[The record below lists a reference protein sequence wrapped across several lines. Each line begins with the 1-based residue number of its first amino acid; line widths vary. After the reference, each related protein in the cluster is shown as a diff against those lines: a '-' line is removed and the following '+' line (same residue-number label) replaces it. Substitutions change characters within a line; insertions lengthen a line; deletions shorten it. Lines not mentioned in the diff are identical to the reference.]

1 MKYLIKHIII
11 MLGVTLIIPAI
22 NAAEVESLRGAQP
35 INKNAKKPVAK
46 KWQSDR
52 APIKRDF
59 VQQPP
64 LIPHKTEGYVIN
76 TKANKCLSC
85 HSWANYKDK
94 GATKISLTH
103 FTDRDGNDLA
113 NVSARRYF
121 CTQCH
126 VSQVDAQP
134 LVENSFKPVKSIMG
148 R

>member
-1 MKYLIKHIII
+1 MKHLIKHMVI
-11 MLGVTLIIPAI
+11 MLGITLIVPAI
-22 NAAEVESLRGAQP
+22 NAKEVKSLRGTHP
-35 INKNAKKPVAK
+35 IKTISKKPVPK

-52 APIKRDF
+52 APIQRDF

-76 TKANKCLSC
+76 TKSNKCLSC

-113 NVSARRYF
+113 SVSARRYF

-126 VSQVDAQP
+126 VSQVDAKP
-134 LVENSFKPVKSIMG
+134 LIKNTFQPVKGIMG

>member
-1 MKYLIKHIII
+1 MNKFNLLMAITFS
-11 MLGVTLIIPAI
+11 LSLIIPTESLA
-22 NAAEVESLRGAQP
+22 VDSLRGDHP
-35 INKNAKKPVAK
+35 INKASKKPIPK
-46 KWQSDR
+46 KWQRDQ

-64 LIPHKTEGYVIN
+64 LVPHSIENYVIN
-76 TKANKCLSC
+76 TRSNKCLSC

-121 CTQCH
+121 
-126 VSQVDAQP
+126 
-134 LVENSFKPVKSIMG
+134 
-148 R
+148 

>member
-1 MKYLIKHIII
+1 MKHLIKHTIIL
-11 MLGVTLIIPAI
+11 LGITLITPTVIAQD
-22 NAAEVESLRGAQP
+22 VESLRGSNPLKQ
-35 INKNAKKPVAK
+35 NAKKPVPK

-59 VQQPP
+59 VHQPP
-64 LIPHKTEGYVIN
+64 LIPHSIEGYIIN
-76 TKANKCLSC
+76 TNSNKCLSC

-126 VSQVDAQP
+126 VSQVEAKP
-134 LVENSFKPVKSIMG
+134 LVTNTFKPVKSIMG